1 MLLSST
7 PSRSSWFQQQNPKPL
22 PDFIHRNLKSPTLS
36 LHSAKN
42 ITRASSE
49 DDLVTLSRSSRR
61 NSLNNATCLISSF
74 VAVEVTVVVDGV
86 GVGGGGGRICGGDV
100 GGNEGCDN
108 GGDGMDGF
116 YRSMIEANPSSSLVL
131 GNYAKY
137 LKEVKGDVLR
147 AEEYCSRAILANP
160 SDATALSMYADLIWK
175 TQKVASRVQS
185 YFDQAV
191 KASPDDSYVMAAY
204 AHFLWDADEEVSDT
218 NLAASSFVHE
228 AS

>member
-7 PSRSSWFQQQNPKPL
+7 PSRTSWFQQQNPKPL

-36 LHSAKN
+36 LHSPKN

-49 DDLVTLSRSSRR
+49 DDLVTLSRSSHR
-61 NSLNNATCLISSF
+61 NSLNNASCLISSV
-74 VAVEVTVVVDGV
+74 VAVEECVKSDEIENSDLMFLSSGLDVDEVMVVVDGV
-86 GVGGGGGRICGGDV
+86 GGGGGGGRICGGGG

-137 LKEVKGDVLR
+137 LKEVVIHYHLHIFIYLGLGLTR
-147 AEEYCSRAILANP
+147 FAN
-160 SDATALSMYADLIWK
+160 
-175 TQKVASRVQS
+175 
-185 YFDQAV
+185 
-191 KASPDDSYVMAAY
+191 
-204 AHFLWDADEEVSDT
+204 
-218 NLAASSFVHE
+218 
-228 AS
+228 

>member
-1 MLLSST
+1 MLVLI
-7 PSRSSWFQQQNPKPL
+7 N
-22 PDFIHRNLKSPTLS
+22 NLKQ
-36 LHSAKN
+36 
-42 ITRASSE
+42 
-49 DDLVTLSRSSRR
+49 
-61 NSLNNATCLISSF
+61 
-74 VAVEVTVVVDGV
+74 
-86 GVGGGGGRICGGDV
+86 
-100 GGNEGCDN
+100 
-108 GGDGMDGF
+108 
-116 YRSMIEANPSSSLVL
+116 
-131 GNYAKY
+131 
-137 LKEVKGDVLR
+137 VKGDVLR

-160 SDATALSMYADLIWK
+160 SDANALSMYADLIWE